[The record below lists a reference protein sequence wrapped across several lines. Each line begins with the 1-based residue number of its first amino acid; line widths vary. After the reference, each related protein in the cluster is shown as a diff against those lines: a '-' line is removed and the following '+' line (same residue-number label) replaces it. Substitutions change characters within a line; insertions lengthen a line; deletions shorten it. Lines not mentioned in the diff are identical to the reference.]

1 METLVFFL
9 VIGAIQIAVSWQK
22 QKKERAEAARK
33 AQQQPKV
40 STDHSSMRPHE
51 RSPRESTRPHEERP
65 RPARPPQ
72 AAPPPVA
79 SPIPDPLRDLVRQF
93 GIPVDEPA
101 EHRQPPPVPAPAPTP
116 RAERDA
122 EAPVEARPM
131 QEFVETKDKRKQTSP
146 TAKAAISSTTEVADN
161 GIIFSA
167 SVEKTAIEALGNGD
181 IGQMDQSLVPNTSV
195 KAEEVRKGFVLAAV
209 LQEPRFRKP
218 WRPAQI

>member
-40 STDHSSMRPHE
+40 SSERPHE
-51 RSPRESTRPHEERP
+51 SVRPHEQRP

-72 AAPPPVA
+72 ATPPPVA
-79 SPIPDPLRDLVRQF
+79 SPIPDPLRELVRQF
-93 GIPVDEPA
+93 GIPVDEPSVS
-101 EHRQPPPVPAPAPTP
+101 HTPPPEPVPAPAT
-116 RAERDA
+116 RADRKS
-122 EAPVEARPM
+122 EAPVDMRPM
-131 QEFVETKDKRKQTSP
+131 QEFVETKDKHKQT
-146 TAKAAISSTTEVADN
+146 THTVKAAVSPSHELADN
-161 GIIFSA
+161 GILSMASIEKSTIESA
-167 SVEKTAIEALGNGD
+167 SNVEIGN
-181 IGQMDQSLVPNTSV
+181 MEQSSAPNPSV
-195 KAEEVRKGFVLAAV
+195 NANDVRKGFVWAAV